1 MEVKYN
7 KELKRKKQKKLII
20 KLTIIFSLVAILL
33 FIFLF
38 PMIYIKVNKIEYT
51 HKEIPNEFNNYKI
64 LQISDIYLKA
74 DDKLDDFTE
83 IITKS
88 KPNIIV
94 FTGNTFVEED
104 EKYYEN
110 LINLK
115 DQIDSSILIY
125 VSLGQTELNLSET
138 YRKELI
144 SKLSNNGIYTLDDR
158 RISLVH
164 GGKVINLIGVTPNID
179 DYGMD
184 GNNLKLKKRLNLV
197 EDNFTIVLSNN
208 PGYFPE
214 LSILD
219 VDLVLSGAR
228 SGGWIRLPFVGGINY
243 DVDSLYKEG
252 QYEAIDSRM
261 IISNGSG
268 TRKGNVRI
276 LNPRMVNEIIL
287 KR

>member
-1 MEVKYN
+1 
-7 KELKRKKQKKLII
+7 
-20 KLTIIFSLVAILL
+20 
-33 FIFLF
+33 
-38 PMIYIKVNKIEYT
+38 MIYIKVNKIEYT

-197 EDNFTIVLSNN
+197 EDNFTIALSNN